1 MKTLSFFPWLV
12 KPRLNV
18 DYWNAASDFV
28 FEKNRS
34 FLNSK
39 DIKTRQEQHALIR
52 NTNFDKNT
60 MKWYSKSHFKYL
72 QFLSGKKN
80 VLINPKWNIIFKLP
94 SWRTTFFPSA
104 NKSRWTGILN
114 VNVAFCSCKWESFVN
129 LSNKTLVWIIDFFS
143 CLAIFPKLFTIITIR
158 WNIVSFFVYDLRN
171 LFVLSTL
178 FLLAFGT
185 HSHIS

>member
-1 MKTLSFFPWLV
+1 MPLPISCLRRIVPSSTQKISKPDKSSMHWLEIQISIRTQWNDILNRILNIYSF
-12 KPRLNV
+12 
-18 DYWNAASDFV
+18 S
-28 FEKNRS
+28 
-34 FLNSK
+34 
-39 DIKTRQEQHALIR
+39 Q
-52 NTNFDKNT
+52 
-60 MKWYSKSHFKYL
+60 
-72 QFLSGKKN
+72 GKKN